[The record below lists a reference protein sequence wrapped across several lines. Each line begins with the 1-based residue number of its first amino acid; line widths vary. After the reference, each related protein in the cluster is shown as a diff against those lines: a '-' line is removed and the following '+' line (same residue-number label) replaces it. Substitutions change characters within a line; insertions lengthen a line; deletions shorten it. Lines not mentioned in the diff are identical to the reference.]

1 MSPSIIVQALL
12 VAGVALAVWGCKTSR
27 SGYESAP
34 YSVILSDG
42 DCELRDYPE
51 LAIVRTGMPDS
62 GGDGS
67 NAGFGKLFRYISG
80 NNKTRESIAMTT
92 PVFISQEPRTMAF
105 VLPAKS
111 SFEDA
116 PAPLDSSLR
125 LEKIPAGRF
134 AVLRFGGTRSA
145 TKESEALALLKN
157 WLAEKGL
164 ASAESPVFGY
174 FDPPWTPSFLRRNEV
189 MLRITPKPATDR
201 QMQAVE

>member
-1 MSPSIIVQALL
+1 MSPSIIVPVLL
-12 VAGVALAVWGCKTSR
+12 VAGVALAFWGCKTSR

-34 YSVILSDG
+34 YSVVLSDG

-62 GGDGS
+62 GADGS
-67 NAGFGKLFRYISG
+67 NTGFGKLFRYISG
-80 NNKTRESIAMTT
+80 NNKSRESIAMTT

-116 PAPLDSSLR
+116 PAPLDSSLS

-145 TKESEALALLKN
+145 AKESEAVALLKT
-157 WLAEKGL
+157 WIAEKGL
-164 ASAESPVFGY
+164 ASLQSPVFGY

-189 MLRITPKPATDR
+189 MLRLTPKPATEQ